1 VNCTETDRGRDRVG
15 SFDPG
20 SAPDL
25 DYSGLGAFG
34 MKYAVVCL
42 DRATSIQKSIQL
54 IERSPFDIA
63 FVLDESGSYQGA
75 IAIADLRRLL
85 ISGAQ
90 GEEEIGAYP
99 MNHTYR
105 STEEELKSRQHAD
118 RMISD
123 MRLYGIRFL
132 PVVGVGNKISRVMSI
147 EDLVHMHGLPK
158 IAPGPLEPARRVLVV
173 GGAGFLGSVLTQ
185 KLLSRGFRVRVLDS
199 FIYGRRSLEP
209 LVGNES
215 LEIVEGDL
223 RNIHTCVSSL
233 AETDAVVLLAAI
245 VGDPASKV
253 RPTETIETNVL
264 AAQALAQACKLH
276 HINRFLYAST
286 CSVYGIGT
294 DLLDE
299 AAPLN
304 PVSLYA
310 RTKIESEKIIL
321 GMGDEYFSPTI
332 LRMGTLYG
340 YSPRM
345 RFDLVVNTM
354 SMKSFIDGKIQVFGG
369 RQWRPL
375 LGVEDAAEVY
385 VRCLEANLQA
395 VGNQIFNVGSD
406 AQNYQIEQVAEMI
419 GASLG
424 GIPIAR
430 DGSNLDAR
438 DYRVSFSKINQA
450 LGFYPGQ
457 TIEGAART
465 IFEKLQSGVIRNPAQ
480 RIYYNHYFDSAEE

>member
-1 VNCTETDRGRDRVG
+1 
-15 SFDPG
+15 
-20 SAPDL
+20 
-25 DYSGLGAFG
+25 
-34 MKYAVVCL
+34 MKHSVVCIE
-42 DRATSIQKSIQL
+42 RYTSIQKAIQL
-54 IERSPFDIA
+54 IERSHFDRA
-63 FVLDESGSYQGA
+63 FVLDENGSYMGGVST
-75 IAIADLRRLL
+75 ADLRRLL
-85 ISGAQ
+85 ISGAH
-90 GEEEIGAYP
+90 GEEPIDAYP
-99 MNHTYR
+99 LRHILKL
-105 STEEELKSRQHAD
+105 TEESLRDRKMAD

-123 MRLYGIRFL
+123 MELYGVRFL
-132 PVVGVGNKISRVMSI
+132 PIVRKDGKIAEVLSA
-147 EDLVHMHGLPK
+147 EDLVTLHGFSRTDPPP
-158 IAPGPLEPARRVLVV
+158 ARPARRVLVV

-185 KLLSRGFRVRVLDS
+185 KLLRYGFRVRVLDS
-199 FIYGRRSLEP
+199 FIYGRRSLDP
-209 LVGNES
+209 LSEDKN

-233 AETDAVVLLAAI
+233 DETDAVVLLAAI

-264 AAQALAQACKLH
+264 AAQALASASKLH
-276 HINRFLYAST
+276 HVNRFLYAST
-286 CSVYGIGT
+286 CSVYGIGA

-299 AAPLN
+299 NAPLN

-340 YSPRM
+340 YSDRM

-354 SMKSFIDGKIQVFGG
+354 SMKSFVDGRIQVFGG

-385 VRCLEANLQA
+385 VRCLESSLQD

-406 AQNYQIEQVAEMI
+406 GQNFQIDEVAEII
-419 GASLG
+419 GTSLG
-424 GIPIAR
+424 GIPILK
-430 DGSNLDAR
+430 DDSNLDAR
-438 DYRVSFSKINQA
+438 DYRVSFAKLNQTV
-450 LGFYPGQ
+450 GFVPRQ
-457 TIEGAART
+457 TIESAARA
-465 IFEKLQSGVIRNPAQ
+465 IFEKLKSGAIRNPAQ

>member
-1 VNCTETDRGRDRVG
+1 
-15 SFDPG
+15 
-20 SAPDL
+20 
-25 DYSGLGAFG
+25 
-34 MKYAVVCL
+34 MKYPVVTL
-42 DRATSIQKSIQL
+42 ERNLPIQKAIQL
-54 IERSPFDIA
+54 IERSPFDTA
-63 FVLDESGSYQGA
+63 FVLDEAGSYLGA
-75 IAIADLRRLL
+75 VAIADLRRLL
-85 ISGAQ
+85 ISGAL

-99 MNHTYR
+99 LKHTYR
-105 STEEELKSRQHAD
+105 LTEAALKNRGKAD

-123 MRLYGIRFL
+123 MQLYGIRFL
-132 PVVGVGNKISRVMSI
+132 PIIGLDGKISEVLSI
-147 EDLVHMHGLPK
+147 EDLGRLHGFST
-158 IAPGPLEPARRVLVV
+158 IDNGPIEPARRVLVV
-173 GGAGFLGSVLTQ
+173 GGAGYLGSVLTQ
-185 KLLSRGFRVRVLDS
+185 RLLSCGFRVRVLDN
-199 FIYGRRSLEP
+199 FLYGRRSLEP
-209 LVGNES
+209 LAGNEN

-233 AETDAVVLLAAI
+233 SETDAVVLLAAI
-245 VGDPASKV
+245 VGDPASKA

-264 AAQALAQACKLH
+264 AAQALASACKLH

-286 CSVYGIGT
+286 CSVYGIGA

-299 AAPLN
+299 EAPLN

-354 SMKSFIDGKIQVFGG
+354 SMKSFVDGRIQVFGG

-385 VRCLEANLQA
+385 VRCLESSLQS

-406 AQNYQIEQVAEMI
+406 EQNYRIDEVARII
-419 GASLG
+419 GNSLG
-424 GIPIAR
+424 GIPISR
-430 DGSNLDAR
+430 DHSNLDAR
-438 DYRVSFSKINQA
+438 DYRVSFSKLNRA
-450 LGFYPGQ
+450 LGFSPSQ
-457 TIEGAART
+457 TIGSAALS
-465 IFEKLQSGVIRNPAQ
+465 IFEKLQSGMIRNPAQ

>member
-1 VNCTETDRGRDRVG
+1 
-15 SFDPG
+15 
-20 SAPDL
+20 
-25 DYSGLGAFG
+25 
-34 MKYAVVCL
+34 MKYPVVCL
-42 DRATSIQKSIQL
+42 DLNTSIQKSIQL
-54 IERSPFDIA
+54 IERSPFDSA
-63 FVLDESGSYQGA
+63 FVSDETGA
-75 IAIADLRRLL
+75 CLGAVAISDLRRLL
-85 ISGAQ
+85 ISGAR
-90 GEEEIGAYP
+90 GEESIGAYP
-99 MNHTYR
+99 MNHAYR
-105 STEEELKSRQHAD
+105 ITEESLRDRKEAD

-123 MRLYGIRFL
+123 MQLNGIRFL
-132 PVVGVGNKISRVMSI
+132 PILAPDGKIREVMSI
-147 EDLVHMHGLPK
+147 EDLVRLHGFSQ
-158 IAPGPLEPARRVLVV
+158 IDPGPMGSTKRVLVV
-173 GGAGFLGSVLTQ
+173 GGAGYLGSVLTK

-199 FIYGRRSLEP
+199 FIYGRRSLEA
-209 LVGNES
+209 LAQEEN

-223 RNIHTCVSSL
+223 RHIPTCVRSL
-233 AETDAVVLLAAI
+233 AATDAVVLLAAI

-264 AAQALAQACKLH
+264 AAQALASASKLH

-286 CSVYGIGT
+286 CSVYGIGA

-299 AAPLN
+299 EAPLN

-354 SMKSFIDGKIQVFGG
+354 SMKSFVDGKIQVCGG

-385 VRCLEANLQA
+385 VGCLEASLQV

-406 AQNYQIEQVAEMI
+406 AQNYRIEEVAEII
-419 GASLG
+419 GSSLG
-424 GIPIAR
+424 GISISK

-438 DYRVSFSKINQA
+438 DYRVSFTKLNEA
-450 LGFYPGQ
+450 LAFKPRQ
-457 TIEGAART
+457 TIHDAART
-465 IFEKLQSGVIRNPAQ
+465 IFGKLQSGVIRDPAQ
-480 RIYYNHYFDSAEE
+480 RIYYNHYFDSAER